1 MKIKVNDNEY
11 NVEIENERI
20 VVNNN
25 KMDLKIERDKINL
38 DDNIFYLDFLD
49 EGEPSLM
56 IINGSTYVISKKS
69 SIQELNNE
77 IRSPINGKV
86 TDLLVHV
93 DESVKKDQT
102 ILVIEAMKMENQ
114 IKSHMDGVIK
124 KISVVKNQLVKK
136 GDVIITFQENLSH
149 P

>member
-11 NVEIENERI
+11 NVEIENEKI
-20 VVNNN
+20 VVNNHEIN
-25 KMDLKIERDKINL
+25 LKIDQDKINL
-38 DDNIFYLDFLD
+38 DNKIFFLDFVE

-56 IINGSTYVISKKS
+56 IINGSAYVISKKFS
-69 SIQELNNE
+69 FQELNKE

-93 DESVKKDQT
+93 DEAVKKDQT

-114 IKSHMDGVIK
+114 IKSHLNGVIK
-124 KISVVKNQLVKK
+124 KIWVVKNQLVKK
-136 GDVIITFQENLSH
+136 GDVIITFQ
-149 P
+149 